1 MPTEWFL
8 KKGDEERGPM
18 EYRALIELARGGA
31 VSAGDHVRSTWH
43 TEWQPAEAVLEQ
55 YLSKAPDPGKSQWS
69 ETVNA
74 AVAAARSRHAAATGP
89 QRKEGREWKGI
100 DVAGPLHR
108 VVRLVLHLVAW
119 PFARFFAW
127 VSHPI
132 GGVVQWLAELAG
144 GPLAWLTIGVPL
156 ICAAAGAVMA
166 VMAVENWSSH
176 EALAHLGP
184 RDSEIAIGEMR
195 RSSRVIGRRFPLV
208 GQCTRGEYMLLLFDL
223 AVVTGAATWVVS
235 RALVT
240 KEGEEE

>member
-1 MPTEWFL
+1 
-8 KKGDEERGPM
+8 
-18 EYRALIELARGGA
+18 
-31 VSAGDHVRSTWH
+31 
-43 TEWQPAEAVLEQ
+43 
-55 YLSKAPDPGKSQWS
+55 
-69 ETVNA
+69 
-74 AVAAARSRHAAATGP
+74 
-89 QRKEGREWKGI
+89 
-100 DVAGPLHR
+100 
-108 VVRLVLHLVAW
+108 
-119 PFARFFAW
+119 
-127 VSHPI
+127 
-132 GGVVQWLAELAG
+132 
-144 GPLAWLTIGVPL
+144 
-156 ICAAAGAVMA
+156 MA